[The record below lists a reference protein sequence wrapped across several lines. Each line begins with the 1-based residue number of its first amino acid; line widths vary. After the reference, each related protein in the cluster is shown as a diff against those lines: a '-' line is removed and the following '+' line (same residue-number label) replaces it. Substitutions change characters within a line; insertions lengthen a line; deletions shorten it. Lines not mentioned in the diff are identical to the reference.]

1 MRRRTWY
8 MVETFDLLY
17 SFQYGMPTAIHDED
31 MDVLPPKNLADDD
44 FDETTAVLPPER
56 PFSEFTQALYFAF
69 KSRTIRL
76 LRRVIRHALNEKT
89 ATDYEATL
97 ALAAELKAGILLHAP
112 PIHRAKAQSRHIANA
127 ANSPR

>member
-76 LRRVIRHALNEKT
+76 LRRVIPPC
-89 ATDYEATL
+89 
-97 ALAAELKAGILLHAP
+97 AEREDCYRLRG
-112 PIHRAKAQSRHIANA
+112 HIGPGGRTESWYP
-127 ANSPR
+127 SPRPPYP